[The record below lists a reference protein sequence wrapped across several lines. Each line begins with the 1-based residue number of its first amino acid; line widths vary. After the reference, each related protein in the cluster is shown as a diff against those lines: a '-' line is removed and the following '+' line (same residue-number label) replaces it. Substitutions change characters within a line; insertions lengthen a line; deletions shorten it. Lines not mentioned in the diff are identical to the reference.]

1 MLTRHDLDALGADL
15 MAADDAADP
24 QKLAN
29 IAWQLYGEAGIDQA
43 DIDRLHAALRLRSG
57 AAGIPPAT
65 SASPAP
71 RLMIIL
77 RALMMSSYRWVARVV
92 HRLPSRGNGAGRRW
106 P

>member
-43 DIDRLHAALRLRSG
+43 EIDRLHAALRLRSG
-57 AAGIPPAT
+57 AAGIPPL
-65 SASPAP
+65 PE
-71 RLMIIL
+71 
-77 RALMMSSYRWVARVV
+77 RAR
-92 HRLPSRGNGAGRRW
+92 HPG
-106 P
+106 